1 MHSIFLEVPFTF
13 QSMVLATCPSFLTRL
28 VGEEIVDNFGLSL
41 ALKGV
46 HFGGV
51 ELRAAQW

>member
-28 VGEEIVDNFGLSL
+28 VGEEIVDNFGLSFERW
-41 ALKGV
+41 V